1 MESKSILVVDDEESL
16 RLLVSNALTH
26 KGFEVITA
34 NDGEDG
40 FNKALQHNPHVIV
53 ADVMMPKMNG
63 YKMVHALRESGNTSY
78 IIFLTAKAKSNDLIK
93 GFTVEGDDFLAK
105 PFQMPELIAR
115 IKAGFRLKQ
124 AQFDLEKAN
133 RKLHETVKERDRLI
147 NLIATQLRDP
157 INEINSYL
165 KLLTEGTL
173 SIETVRDV
181 CQLRTDKIMRM
192 INNICEMDE
201 IENQHV
207 NIHFSRTDISEIVQE
222 MALHFEK
229 IFKKKQIGIDYNII
243 SKIYV
248 HTDKALIS
256 EVVSSILFGAFQIAE
271 PDSII
276 ELNLNNTR
284 TGVKFE
290 VTVKGGPNTSILPE
304 IFDSILD
311 FTSNNFKWNEI
322 LDIST
327 FFGLRISHK
336 LISMLGGLLLLERN
350 LNNESI
356 NMGFILRQLDNTKTI
371 FSAALNGNS
380 AQDIGSGV

>member
-26 KGFEVITA
+26 KGYDVITA

-63 YKMVHALRESGNTSY
+63 YKMVHTLRESGNTSY

-133 RKLHETVKERDRLI
+133 RKLQETVKERDRLI

-207 NIHFSRTDISEIVQE
+207 NIHFSHTDISEIVQE

-271 PDSII
+271 PDSTI
-276 ELNLNNTR
+276 EINLNNTR

-380 AQDIGSGV
+380 AQNINSEA